1 MDILTD
7 EHEREEVVRKWWH
20 EHWKPIVSGVAIALL
35 GLVAVRQY
43 QAYDLSQKQE
53 IAYEVYQMQSQIESR
68 GNAAV
73 ADAKKFLEEHQDSY
87 GAILSLDLANL
98 ALRADK
104 YEEAEQYLEFASKNG
119 GELIHPQIALVK
131 VRLMAQQGQYDQ
143 ALLALDSLKSDAYKA
158 EICEV
163 RGDIFMAQQKPDRAH
178 DAYLQAINLLRDA
191 KLQISPMLQM
201 KFDNVIKTG
210 DRPAYQI
217 LMEQA
222 QEANAML
229 SPANASA
236 FTKDE

>member
-20 EHWKPIVSGVAIALL
+20 EHWKPIASGVAIALL

-53 IAYEVYQMQSQIESR
+53 TAYEVYQLQSQIDSR

-87 GAILSLDLANL
+87 GAILALDLANL
-98 ALRADK
+98 VLRADN

-119 GELIHPQIALVK
+119 GELIHPQIGLVEA
-131 VRLMAQQGQYDQ
+131 RLMAQKGQYAQ
-143 ALLALDSLKSDAYKA
+143 ALAALDSLKSDAYKA
-158 EICEV
+158 EILEA
-163 RGDIFMAQQKPDRAH
+163 RGDIFMVQQKPDDAH

-201 KFDNVIKTG
+201 KFDNVIKAG
-210 DRPAYQI
+210 DKPAYQI
-217 LMEQA
+217 LLEQA
-222 QEANAML
+222 QEASAML
-229 SPANASA
+229 SPANTAA
-236 FTKDE
+236 AEDD